1 MKKKIIKKIK
11 NIQAKPE
18 DEKTKIVWVLSV
30 FFMILI
36 IGGWFSSFNNEKKS
50 SDNDFNKIILPSFPN
65 IETELSELNSTI
77 NKIDSLKAEIINE
90 NEQVQIEEIAKL
102 YFEENLSKEDYNNL
116 KIKQIEKQENTWHLE
131 YQQYYKDLLIEE
143 NKISL
148 TVDNTDRKVTDFVSN
163 YDKNIN
169 VDITPSVEIKKAQ
182 DKIISELN
190 NKRFTIIRKGEL
202 LFIANS
208 SNKINHKKVVK
219 QLGKVSKKFLKLY
232 SDKLKSF
239 KGEIGAF
246 REFKDII
253 KDELADKTDKFW
265 EGLL

>member
-1 MKKKIIKKIK
+1 MFGAMMSAL
-11 NIQAKPE
+11 NMFAEQLTE
-18 DEKTKIVWVLSV
+18 GGLSN
-30 FFMILI
+30 F
-36 IGGWFSSFNNEKKS
+36 
-50 SDNDFNKIILPSFPN
+50 
-65 IETELSELNSTI
+65 
-77 NKIDSLKAEIINE
+77 
-90 NEQVQIEEIAKL
+90 
-102 YFEENLSKEDYNNL
+102 
-116 KIKQIEKQENTWHLE
+116 
-131 YQQYYKDLLIEE
+131 
-143 NKISL
+143 
-148 TVDNTDRKVTDFVSN
+148 
-163 YDKNIN
+163 
-169 VDITPSVEIKKAQ
+169 
-182 DKIISELN
+182 ELN

-208 SNKINHKKVVK
+208 SNKINHKKVDK